1 MHHLLN
7 TQSDQF
13 RNFDFHQTVK
23 YEILLM
29 TRTEQILMTCK
40 GIIKKNYSKLI
51 HFFTTF
57 SISKLLVLI
66 IDPIFNTANLFKTL
80 FRYKIE
86 M

>member
-29 TRTEQILMTCK
+29 TRTEQILMNCK
-40 GIIKKNYSKLI
+40 GIIKNYSKLIVNTTI

-57 SISKLLVLI
+57 SILKLLVLI
-66 IDPIFNTANLFKTL
+66 IDTIFITANLFKTL
-80 FRYKIE
+80 FR
-86 M
+86 